1 MLVGATGRR
10 HMQQTRKATMDVRI
24 GIQNVARE
32 IVIES
37 AENAEELAKRV
48 SEALASG
55 GELRLTD
62 SKGRL
67 MLVPVSGIA
76 YVGSRPPRVV

>member
-1 MLVGATGRR
+1 
-10 HMQQTRKATMDVRI
+10 MDVRI

-48 SEALASG
+48 SDALAAG

-62 SKGRL
+62 TKGRL

-76 YVGSRPPRVV
+76 YVEIGAEEARRVGFAQ

>member
-1 MLVGATGRR
+1 
-10 HMQQTRKATMDVRI
+10 MDVRI

-37 AENAEELAKRV
+37 DENAEELAKRV
-48 SEALASG
+48 SDALAAG

-67 MLVPVSGIA
+67 MLVPVAGIA
-76 YVGSRPPRVV
+76 YVEIGVEEARRVGFAH

>member
-1 MLVGATGRR
+1 
-10 HMQQTRKATMDVRI
+10 MDVRI

-37 AENAEELAKRV
+37 AESADELAQRV
-48 SEALASG
+48 SDALSAG

-62 SKGRL
+62 AKGRL
-67 MLVPVSGIA
+67 MLVPVAGIA
-76 YVGSRPPRVV
+76 YVEIGVEESRRVGFAH

>member
-1 MLVGATGRR
+1 
-10 HMQQTRKATMDVRI
+10 MDVRI

-55 GELRLTD
+55 GELRVTD

-76 YVGSRPPRVV
+76 YVEIGVEESRRVGFAH

>member
-1 MLVGATGRR
+1 
-10 HMQQTRKATMDVRI
+10 MDVRI

-37 AENAEELAKRV
+37 AENAEELAQRV
-48 SEALASG
+48 SDALSAG

-62 SKGRL
+62 AKGRL
-67 MLVPVSGIA
+67 MLVPVAGIA
-76 YVGSRPPRVV
+76 YVEIGVEESRRVGFAH

>member
-1 MLVGATGRR
+1 
-10 HMQQTRKATMDVRI
+10 MDVRI

-37 AENAEELAKRV
+37 DENAEELAKRV
-48 SEALASG
+48 SDALASG

-76 YVGSRPPRVV
+76 YVEIGVEEARRVGFAH

>member
-1 MLVGATGRR
+1 
-10 HMQQTRKATMDVRI
+10 MQQTRKATMDVRI

-37 AENAEELAKRV
+37 AEDAEVLATRV
-48 SEALASG
+48 SDALSAG

-67 MLVPVSGIA
+67 MLVPVTGIA
-76 YVGSRPPRVV
+76 YVEIGVEEARRVGFAH

>member
-1 MLVGATGRR
+1 
-10 HMQQTRKATMDVRI
+10 MDVRI

-55 GELRLTD
+55 GELRITD

-76 YVGSRPPRVV
+76 YVEIGVEESRRVGFAH

>member
-1 MLVGATGRR
+1 
-10 HMQQTRKATMDVRI
+10 MDVRI

-76 YVGSRPPRVV
+76 YVEIGVEEARRVGFAH

>member
-1 MLVGATGRR
+1 
-10 HMQQTRKATMDVRI
+10 MDVRI

-48 SEALASG
+48 SEALASS
-55 GELRLTD
+55 GELRITD

-76 YVGSRPPRVV
+76 YVEIGVEESRRVGFAH

>member
-1 MLVGATGRR
+1 
-10 HMQQTRKATMDVRI
+10 MDVRI

-37 AENAEELAKRV
+37 AENSEELTQRV
-48 SEALASG
+48 SDALNAG

-62 SKGRL
+62 AKGRV
-67 MLVPVSGIA
+67 MLVPVAGIA
-76 YVGSRPPRVV
+76 YVEIGAEDARRVGFAH